1 MARGVLVVE
10 DEEVIREDIS
20 SHLEDCGLTVF
31 RAGDAPEAIGKIM
44 DHPQIALVFTNLR
57 MPGPLDGRDLVLWL
71 RLNRPGIIVM
81 IATGG
86 LARIETMKNLPVAC
100 AFLKPYKPQAVSDTI
115 LKALEKR
122 AAP

>member
-31 RAGDAPEAIGKIM
+31 RAADAPQAIGKIM

-57 MPGPLDGRDLVLWL
+57 MPGQLDGRDLVLWL
-71 RLNRPGIIVM
+71 KLNRPGIVVM

-86 LARIETMKNLPVAC
+86 LARVETMKGLPVAC

-115 LKALEKR
+115 LKALER
-122 AAP
+122 RMGR